1 MIKVLWVVGAVTAG
15 FLFSKA
21 IYTFAEFVLQAI
33 KNSEEDR
40 QMYTLGELALVI
52 TVASGLVLSAFGLA
66 TLH

>member
-1 MIKVLWVVGAVTAG
+1 MIKLLWIATAVTAG

-40 QMYTLGELALVI
+40 
-52 TVASGLVLSAFGLA
+52 
-66 TLH
+66 